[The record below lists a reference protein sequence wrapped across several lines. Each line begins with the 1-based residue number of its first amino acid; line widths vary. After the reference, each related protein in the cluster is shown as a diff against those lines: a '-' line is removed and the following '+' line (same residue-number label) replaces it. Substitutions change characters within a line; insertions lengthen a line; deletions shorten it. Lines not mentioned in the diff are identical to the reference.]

1 MQSKEYL
8 DLLGYINTQIKVLNG
23 LIKLLDN
30 PSVDLSDYYT
40 KSEVNA
46 LIPVIPVIPDE
57 LKDLSEDATHRT
69 VTDTEK
75 TTWNNKSTAPN
86 NAQKNSD
93 ITKEEIEAKLTGV
106 ISTHLHT
113 LPLQQIEG
121 MLWEY

>member
-30 PSVDLSDYYT
+30 PSVDLSNYYT
-40 KSEVNA
+40 KSEVNV
-46 LIPVIPVIPDE
+46 LIPVIPDE

-69 VTDTEK
+69 VTDIEK

-86 NAQKNSD
+86 DAQKNSD

-106 ISTHLHT
+106 ISTHSHAVSPSPT
-113 LPLQQIEG
+113 AWG
-121 MLWEY
+121 KYF